1 MFQTVDRTVIPPDS
15 VSEVSNTPAVAQR
28 RGNSG
33 VQAWR
38 RLPWGMR
45 YFLGRLTLVPVTL
58 FVLCTVAFGLVN
70 LIPSN
75 PAGVLL
81 GDFASPEETARL
93 NAKLGLDQS
102 LWERYLDFLAALANG
117 SLGES
122 YFTGESV
129 MVSLGARV
137 ASTLELVVGAWI
149 LAFVLGTV
157 LGVAMA
163 YWKSPLGRSSINT
176 GVALVQAVPDFVL
189 GILGSLTFFY
199 FLGVLPLPLG
209 QLPVNASTPP
219 AVTGAAFLDSIFAS
233 DWSAAGAAAQQMILP
248 IAALGISGSVVFA
261 RVVYAA
267 SADVLASSHT
277 AFARARG
284 LGEHTV
290 IWLAVR
296 ASVLPAVAASGIV
309 VGGLIG
315 GSAVVEVVF
324 NWQGLGQWGAE
335 GALEADIPVLVGYII
350 AGAGLSLIAYI
361 VADMSMYWL
370 DPRVRLKK

>member
-1 MFQTVDRTVIPPDS
+1 MSQTVDRTALPASTAPDIPDVTPESPARGS
-15 VSEVSNTPAVAQR
+15 VVLRMWQ
-28 RGNSG
+28 
-33 VQAWR
+33 
-38 RLPWGMR
+38 RLPWGVR
-45 YFLGRLTLVPVTL
+45 YFLGRLALVPVTL
-58 FVLCTVAFGLVN
+58 FALCTLAFGLVN

-81 GDFASPEETARL
+81 GDFATPDEIARV
-93 NAKLGLDQS
+93 NAELGLDQS
-102 LWERYLDFLAALANG
+102 LWARYVEFLKALAGG

-129 MVSLGARV
+129 TAALGARV

-149 LAFVLGTV
+149 VALVLGTA

-163 YWKSPLGRSSINT
+163 YWKSPVARSSIST
-176 GVALVQAVPDFVL
+176 GVALIQAIPDFVL
-189 GILGSLTFFY
+189 GILGSLVFFY

-209 QLPVNASTPP
+209 QLPMAASSPP
-219 AVTGAAFLDSIFAS
+219 AITGAAFLDAVLTG
-233 DWSAAGAAAQQMILP
+233 DWSTAGAAAQQMVLP

-267 SADVLASSHT
+267 ASEAFASSHT

-284 LGEHTV
+284 IGESTV
-290 IWLAVR
+290 VRLAVR
-296 ASVLPAVAASGIV
+296 ASLLPAVAASGIV
-309 VGGLIG
+309 VGSLIG

-335 GALEADIPVLVGYII
+335 GALEADIPVLEGYII
-350 AGAGLSLIAYI
+350 AGAGLALLAYI

-370 DPRVRLKK
+370 DPRVRVKR

>member
-1 MFQTVDRTVIPPDS
+1 MSQTVDRTAIPAYLAPDVPEAS
-15 VSEVSNTPAVAQR
+15 PASTP
-28 RGNSG
+28 SG
-33 VQAWR
+33 PSGLRAWR
-38 RLPWGMR
+38 RLPWGAR
-45 YFLGRLTLVPVTL
+45 YFLGRLALVPATL
-58 FVLCTVAFGLVN
+58 FGLCTLAFGLVN

-81 GDFASPEETARL
+81 GDFATPEEIARV
-93 NAKLGLDQS
+93 NTELGLDQS
-102 LWERYLDFLAALANG
+102 LWARYVEFLKALASG

-129 MVSLGARV
+129 TAALGARV

-149 LAFVLGTV
+149 VALVLGTA

-163 YWKSPLGRSSINT
+163 YWRSPVGRSSIST
-176 GVALVQAVPDFVL
+176 GVALIQAIPDFVL
-189 GILGSLTFFY
+189 GILGSLVFFY
-199 FLGVLPLPLG
+199 FLGALPLPLG
-209 QLPVNASTPP
+209 QLPMTAASPSP
-219 AVTGAAFLDSIFAS
+219 VTGAAFLDAVLIG
-233 DWSAAGAAAQQMILP
+233 DWSLAGAAAQQMVLP
-248 IAALGISGSVVFA
+248 IAALGVSGSVVFA

-267 SADVLASSHT
+267 ASEVFASSHT

-284 LGEHTV
+284 LSEPTV
-290 IWLAVR
+290 VRLAVR
-296 ASVLPAVAASGIV
+296 ASLLPAVAASGIV

-335 GALEADIPVLVGYII
+335 GALEADIPVLEGYII
-350 AGAGLSLIAYI
+350 AGAGLALLAYI

-370 DPRVRLKK
+370 DPRVRVKR

>member
-1 MFQTVDRTVIPPDS
+1 MSQTVDRTALPASPAPDVPDASPASPP
-15 VSEVSNTPAVAQR
+15 
-28 RGNSG
+28 SG
-33 VQAWR
+33 PSGLRVWQ
-38 RLPWGMR
+38 RLPWGVR
-45 YFLGRLTLVPVTL
+45 YFLGRLALVPVTL
-58 FVLCTVAFGLVN
+58 FALCTLAFGLVN

-81 GDFASPEETARL
+81 GDFATPEEIARV
-93 NAKLGLDQS
+93 NAELGLDQS
-102 LWERYLDFLAALANG
+102 LWARYVEFLKALASG

-129 MVSLGARV
+129 TAALGARA

-149 LAFVLGTV
+149 VALVLGTA

-163 YWKSPLGRSSINT
+163 YWKSPVGRSSIST
-176 GVALVQAVPDFVL
+176 GVALIQAIPDFVL
-189 GILGSLTFFY
+189 GILGSLVFFY
-199 FLGVLPLPLG
+199 FLGALPLPLG
-209 QLPVNASTPP
+209 QLPMTAAPP
-219 AVTGAAFLDSIFAS
+219 SAITGAAFLDALLTG
-233 DWSAAGAAAQQMILP
+233 DWSTAGAAAQQMILP

-267 SADVLASSHT
+267 ASEVFASSHT

-284 LGEHTV
+284 LSEPTV
-290 IWLAVR
+290 VRLAVR
-296 ASVLPAVAASGIV
+296 ASLLPAVAASGIV

-335 GALEADIPVLVGYII
+335 GALEADIPVLEGYII
-350 AGAGLSLIAYI
+350 AGAGLALLAYI

-370 DPRVRLKK
+370 DPRVRVKR

>member
-1 MFQTVDRTVIPPDS
+1 MSQTVDRTALPTSPVPEVPDA
-15 VSEVSNTPAVAQR
+15 TPASPP
-28 RGNSG
+28 SG
-33 VQAWR
+33 PSGLRAWQ
-38 RLPWGMR
+38 RLPWGAR
-45 YFLGRLTLVPVTL
+45 YFLGRLALVPVTL
-58 FVLCTVAFGLVN
+58 FALCTLAFGLVN

-81 GDFASPEETARL
+81 GDFATPEEIARV
-93 NAKLGLDQS
+93 NAELGLDQS
-102 LWERYLDFLAALANG
+102 LWARYVEFLKALASG

-129 MVSLGARV
+129 TAALGARV

-149 LAFVLGTV
+149 VALVLGTA

-163 YWKSPLGRSSINT
+163 YWRSPVGRSSIST
-176 GVALVQAVPDFVL
+176 GVALIQAIPDFVL
-189 GILGSLTFFY
+189 GILGSLVFFY
-199 FLGVLPLPLG
+199 FLGALPLPLG
-209 QLPVNASTPP
+209 QLPMTAASPSP
-219 AVTGAAFLDSIFAS
+219 ITGAAFLDAVLIG
-233 DWSAAGAAAQQMILP
+233 DWSTAGAAAQQMILP

-267 SADVLASSHT
+267 ASEVFASSHT

-284 LGEHTV
+284 LSEPTV
-290 IWLAVR
+290 VRLAVR
-296 ASVLPAVAASGIV
+296 ASLLPAVAASGIV

-335 GALEADIPVLVGYII
+335 GALEADIPVLEGYII
-350 AGAGLSLIAYI
+350 AGAGLALLAYI
-361 VADMSMYWL
+361 AADMSMYWL
-370 DPRVRLKK
+370 DPRVRVKR

>member
-1 MFQTVDRTVIPPDS
+1 MLRMWQ
-15 VSEVSNTPAVAQR
+15 
-28 RGNSG
+28 
-33 VQAWR
+33 
-38 RLPWGMR
+38 RLPWGVR
-45 YFLGRLTLVPVTL
+45 YFLGRLALVPVTL
-58 FVLCTVAFGLVN
+58 FALCTLAFGLVN

-81 GDFASPEETARL
+81 GDFATPDEIARV
-93 NAKLGLDQS
+93 NAELGLDQS
-102 LWERYLDFLAALANG
+102 LWARYVEFLKALAGG

-129 MVSLGARV
+129 TAALGARV

-149 LAFVLGTV
+149 VALVLGTA

-163 YWKSPLGRSSINT
+163 YWKSPVARSSIST
-176 GVALVQAVPDFVL
+176 GVALIQAIPDFVL
-189 GILGSLTFFY
+189 GILGSLVFFY

-209 QLPVNASTPP
+209 QLPMAASSPP
-219 AVTGAAFLDSIFAS
+219 AITGAAFLDAVLTG
-233 DWSAAGAAAQQMILP
+233 DWSTAGAAAQQMVLP

-267 SADVLASSHT
+267 ASEAFASSHT

-284 LGEHTV
+284 IGESTV
-290 IWLAVR
+290 VRLAVR
-296 ASVLPAVAASGIV
+296 ASLLPAVAASGIV
-309 VGGLIG
+309 VGSLIG

-335 GALEADIPVLVGYII
+335 GALEADIPVLEGYII
-350 AGAGLSLIAYI
+350 AGAGLALLAYI

-370 DPRVRLKK
+370 DPRVRVKR